1 MYPMT
6 TDDEHDQDQDP
17 GTAPRA
23 PGPGLGQVFTQA
35 QAATA
40 CGVGRTTIRRW
51 RQAGLLPGAYETPE
65 GTWMIPL
72 ADLLAHGAQVG
83 TPAPPDPPPA
93 AEEEAQPQPAPAAE
107 EVARLR
113 TELERVRAELVA
125 AEHRA
130 EVAGTEAAG
139 LKQRLEERAEH
150 IADLRRALTAL
161 MPAPERAGLE
171 PGPAAPAPP
180 AAPPPA
186 SVPGQQSGDGHQEE
200 DGGRWWK
207 RRRR

>member
-1 MYPMT
+1 MT
-6 TDDEHDQDQDP
+6 TEDEHDQDQDP
-17 GTAPRA
+17 GTASRG
-23 PGPGLGQVFTQA
+23 PGPVGQVFTQA
-35 QAATA
+35 EAARA

-83 TPAPPDPPPA
+83 TPAPPDPAPA
-93 AEEEAQPQPAPAAE
+93 SEEEAPRPAPASE

-113 TELERVRAELVA
+113 TELERVRVELVA

-130 EVAGTEAAG
+130 EVAGTVAAG
-139 LKQRLEERAEH
+139 LQERLKERAEH
-150 IADLRRALTAL
+150 IADLRRALAAL
-161 MPAPERAGLE
+161 MPAPDRAGLE
-171 PGPAAPAPP
+171 PGPAAPAPAT
-180 AAPPPA
+180 AAPPA
-186 SVPGQQSGDGHQEE
+186 SVPGQQSGDGRQGAEE

>member
-1 MYPMT
+1 MT

-35 QAATA
+35 QAAAA

-51 RQAGLLPGAYETPE
+51 RQAGQLPGAYETPE
-65 GTWMIPL
+65 GTWKIPL

-83 TPAPPDPPPA
+83 TPAPPA
-93 AEEEAQPQPAPAAE
+93 PAPAPEEVAEAPAPAPASE

-113 TELERVRAELVA
+113 AELERVRAELVD

-130 EVAGTEAAG
+130 EVADTMAAG
-139 LKQRLEERAEH
+139 LQDLLQERAER
-150 IADLRRALTAL
+150 IRDLRQSLAAL
-161 MPAPERAGLE
+161 MPAPDRASLD
-171 PGPAAPAPP
+171 PGPTAPVPP
-180 AAPPPA
+180 AATPPP
-186 SVPGQQSGDGHQEE
+186 SVPGQQSGDGRQEAEE